1 MTEKS
6 KSLPRFIVE
15 GNEVSETLR
24 KFVEAST
31 DSFFTEVDHVVRV
44 EVGRSMNVL
53 AVEFSHPG
61 LDPGVKQTL
70 EAATVAAVNSALQ
83 KAALAAGSAM
93 AELEKKIRLR
103 SEGKGR
109 H

>member
-6 KSLPRFIVE
+6 KSLPRFSVE

-31 DSFFTEVDHVVRV
+31 DSFSSEVDQVVRV

-53 AVEFSHPG
+53 AVEFTHPG
-61 LDPGVKQTL
+61 LDRDVKQRL

-83 KAALAAGSAM
+83 KAALAAGNAM
-93 AELEKKIRLR
+93 AELEKKIRTR
-103 SEGKGR
+103 SEAKGR
-109 H
+109 R